1 MPPKTKKS
9 VGLWVHCD
17 KCSCSIMQKDI
28 ELHENDCPPDTKKH
42 SYDFIKGET
51 LYGTVGIKNNE
62 DIKGLAQNE
71 IDNLVFLSQ
80 SVIQLCS
87 LSIGNWAE
95 IKSDHLSAPV
105 AKTVWPTTE
114 KTITSVLFTQNCL
127 ALFPL
132 KADSVVTVTNVKSNI
147 RNASLIT
154 LVLLDNRKYM
164 ELTTELH
171 TRIHKLYHSR
181 ILAVGNKIEI
191 TFFGKVLKFEIKE
204 IQCAKSESRELVNEF
219 CELTIYDEDFFKVT
233 NTTKFI
239 LFGNEI
245 EYEKS
250 QSKDLFKD
258 IGGLDEEIIEIKEL
272 MQAVLGKSDKKINIK
287 PSRGCLLYGNS
298 GTGKTMLANALAN
311 SSPFFKI
318 SICATDLYTIY
329 SGNSEFALKDLFSD
343 AVDNAPSI
351 VILDE
356 FDILCPSR
364 SNKITEL
371 EKRAVSNVL
380 MFFEELNKKHSK
392 VFVLGITNKIY
403 NVDPA
408 FRRSGRFDR
417 EIEIPTPNPRSRF
430 DILKKIMKDVIKDED
445 NETLKEIAYAAHG
458 FVGADL
464 VALFSRAA
472 LHTSK
477 SNRFHIEIDD
487 WKFALTKV
495 RPSAMREVQVEVT
508 DVKWSDIG
516 GQEKLKLRLK
526 QAVEWPL
533 THPESFKRMG
543 ITPPRGVLM
552 YGPPGCSKTM
562 VAKALATESGLN
574 FLSIK
579 GPELFSKWVGE
590 SERAVRDVF
599 KKARQVAPSIIFF
612 DEIDALGSERSSG
625 SSTSVQERVLA
636 QLLTEMDGVSPL
648 GDVIVLAA
656 TNRPDRIDKALIRP
670 GRLDRLVYVPLPDL
684 QTRKEI
690 FKLKFA
696 KMPIGDD
703 VNIEKLASLTKGYSG
718 AEVNAVCHEAAM
730 AALEESLSANVVKLT
745 HFEVALSLITPRT
758 SENLIKLYEEYANK
772 K

>member
-1 MPPKTKKS
+1 MPPKTRKS

-17 KCSCSIMQKDI
+17 KCSISILQKDV
-28 ELHENDCPPDTKKH
+28 ELHENDCPPDTEKH
-42 SYDFIKGET
+42 PYDFIKGET
-51 LYGTVGIKNNE
+51 LHGTVGVKNNE

-87 LSIGNWAE
+87 LSIGNWVE
-95 IKSDHLSAPV
+95 IRSDHLNAPV
-105 AKTVWPTTE
+105 ARTVWPTAE
-114 KTITSVLFTQNCL
+114 KTITSVLFTQTCL
-127 ALFPL
+127 NLIRL
-132 KADSVVTVTNVKSNI
+132 QSESLVTVANIKSNV

-154 LVLLDNRKYM
+154 LVLLDSKKYM

-181 ILAVGNKIEI
+181 LLAVGNRIEI
-191 TFFGKVLKFEIKE
+191 MFFGKVLRFEIKE
-204 IQCAKSESRELVNEF
+204 IQSEKSDSGGLVNEF
-219 CELTIYDEDFFKVT
+219 CELTIYDDTFFKVT

-239 LFGNEI
+239 LFENEI
-245 EYEKS
+245 EYEKA

-258 IGGLDEEIIEIKEL
+258 IGGLDEEIIEVKEL
-272 MQAVLGKSDKKINIK
+272 MHFALGQSDNKINIK
-287 PSRGCLLYGNS
+287 PSRGCLLY
-298 GTGKTMLANALAN
+298 
-311 SSPFFKI
+311 
-318 SICATDLYTIY
+318 DLYTIY
-329 SGNSEFALKDLFSD
+329 SGNTEFALKDLFKD
-343 AVDNAPSI
+343 AIDNAPSI

-356 FDILCPSR
+356 FDILCPLR
-364 SNKITEL
+364 SNRITDI
-371 EKRAVSNVL
+371 EKRTVSNVL
-380 MFFEELNKKHSK
+380 KFFDELNKKESK
-392 VFVLGITNKIY
+392 IFVLGTTNKID
-403 NVDPA
+403 NVDPT
-408 FRRSGRFDR
+408 FRRCGRFDR
-417 EIEIPTPNPRSRF
+417 EIEILTPNPISRL
-430 DILKKIMKDVIKDED
+430 DILKKITKDAIKDED
-445 NETLKEIAYAAHG
+445 NETLKEIAFAAHG

-464 VALFSRAA
+464 VALCSRAA

-477 SNRFHIEIDD
+477 SNRSRIEIED

-516 GQEKLKLRLK
+516 GQEKLKLTLK

-590 SERAVRDVF
+590 SEKAVRDVF

-612 DEIDALGSERSSG
+612 DEIDALGGERSSGSSTSVQERVLAQLLTEMDGGGERSSG

-648 GDVIVLAA
+648 GDVTVLAA
-656 TNRPDRIDKALIRP
+656 TNRPDRIDKALLRP
-670 GRLDRLVYVPLPDL
+670 GRLDRLVYVPLPDME
-684 QTRKEI
+684 TRREI
-690 FKLKFA
+690 FRLKLA
-696 KMPIGDD
+696 KMPISDD
-703 VNIEKLASLTKGYSG
+703 VDIGRLVALTEGYSG

-730 AALEESLSANVVKLT
+730 AALEENLSAKVVKLT
-745 HFEVALSLITPRT
+745 HFGAALSLITPRT
-758 SENLIKLYEEYANK
+758 SQSLINLYEQYANNK
-772 K
+772 